1 MTPNKAQKIEA
12 FKELLKISNTH
23 SFDVYETSGNP
34 AYGYRA
40 WPVKWDERLYQSYK
54 TPEDKQKA
62 LNETLM
68 KLTCGDFP
76 ETIEEMEQERKV
88 IRLTLLAGA
97 NPNCSDSYHGS
108 VFESFWYSEKGYG
121 LSELV
126 KDDRFESPVK
136 LQEFYERFD
145 WKPIYCDDSNK
156 EMLLKKQENENRA
169 DVIYTLFQKGMY
181 PTNQKIFEKLAP
193 VVLEKD
199 PEFFNKRKEQTIT
212 QLTRAKT
219 PAQIFNALMGKQ
231 KEKS

>member
-1 MTPNKAQKIEA
+1 MTNKAKQIEA
-12 FKELLKISNTH
+12 FKELLKISYDR

-34 AYGYRA
+34 TYGYRA
-40 WPVKWDERLYQSYK
+40 WPVNWAEKIHHSYK

-68 KLTCGDFP
+68 NLTQGDFP
-76 ETIEEMEQERKV
+76 ETMEQMEKERKA

-97 NPNCSDSYHGS
+97 NPNYSDSYHGS
-108 VFESFWYSEKGYG
+108 VFDSFWYSKKGYG
-121 LSELV
+121 LAELL

-145 WKPIYCDDSNK
+145 WKPLYCGDFD
-156 EMLLKKQENENRA
+156 EELLLKKKENENRA

-181 PTNQKIFEKLAP
+181 PTNPKVFEKLLP

-199 PEFFNKRKEQTIT
+199 CEFFNKRKEQTIT
-212 QLTRAKT
+212 QLKHAKT
-219 PAQIFNALMGKQ
+219 PVQVFNALMGQ
-231 KEKS
+231 RKEKQ